1 MYGLTRATT
10 TLIAAGVAGLL
21 IWIATQISN
30 DHIGGYWARIGLVAA
45 AGFVM
50 ALSQLLGGWT
60 KWGVPRVSAA
70 VLLTAFVPVAV
81 VSLWV
86 ILAGEPS
93 NGWFHNHVM
102 AWTRD
107 IHVSGLV
114 TDLLYYIPVLAF
126 GSGLVF
132 GYSFD
137 TTGPRV
143 RGRDVVRREGAAPP
157 RRRRGVPFGRRD
169 DTAYDSRSDRDAD
182 APLTAD
188 RETEGVPARDRDVVR
203 REEAAPPS
211 RRRGF
216 LGFGRREDT
225 AYDTG
230 DGRDG
235 EAPRTADRETDEVPD
250 REPVTTPTTTR
261 TTRTTDES

>member
-1 MYGLTRATT
+1 MYGVTRATT
-10 TLIAAGVAGLL
+10 TLLGAGAAGLL

-30 DHIGGYWARIGLVAA
+30 DHIGGYWARIGLVAG
-45 AGFVM
+45 AGLVM

-60 KWGVPRVSAA
+60 KWGWPRISLP
-70 VLLTAFVPVAV
+70 VLLVGFVPVAI

-93 NGWFHNHVM
+93 NGWFHNHVL

-137 TTGPRV
+137 TTGPIV
-143 RGRDVVRREGAAPP
+143 RARDSDVAAAPP
-157 RRRRGVPFGRRD
+157 ARRRGLFGRRRAVAPPPTT
-169 DTAYDSRSDRDAD
+169 DTRVAD
-182 APLTAD
+182 EPLTAE
-188 RETEGVPARDRDVVR
+188 REAVTTSTDG
-203 REEAAPPS
+203 
-211 RRRGF
+211 
-216 LGFGRREDT
+216 
-225 AYDTG
+225 TG
-230 DGRDG
+230 DS
-235 EAPRTADRETDEVPD
+235 ETV
-250 REPVTTPTTTR
+250 TTTR
-261 TTRTTDES
+261 RTDDDH

>member
-10 TLIAAGVAGLL
+10 TLIAAGAAGLL

-45 AGFVM
+45 AGLVL

-60 KWGVPRVSAA
+60 KWGMPRVSAA
-70 VLLTAFVPVAV
+70 VFLTAFVPVAI

-114 TDLLYYIPVLAF
+114 TDMLYYIPVMAF

-137 TTGPRV
+137 TTGP
-143 RGRDVVRREGAAPP
+143 VVRERTAVAGRGAVATPT
-157 RRRRGVPFGRRD
+157 RRRGIFGRGRRTAAD
-169 DTAYDSRSDRDAD
+169 YDTVPDRDAD

-188 RETEGVPARDRDVVR
+188 REAPGGAR
-203 REEAAPPS
+203 
-211 RRRGF
+211 
-216 LGFGRREDT
+216 
-225 AYDTG
+225 
-230 DGRDG
+230 
-235 EAPRTADRETDEVPD
+235 D
-250 REPVTTPTTTR
+250 REPVATTTTTR
-261 TTRTTDES
+261 TTNGPTPADAETTRTTDRS